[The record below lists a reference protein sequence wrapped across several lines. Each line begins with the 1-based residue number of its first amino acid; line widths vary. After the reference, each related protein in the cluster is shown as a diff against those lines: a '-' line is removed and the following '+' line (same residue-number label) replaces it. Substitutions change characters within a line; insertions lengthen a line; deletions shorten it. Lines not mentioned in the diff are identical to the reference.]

1 MEALASPVER
11 AVRNRFDSWQDP
23 PTFFW
28 SNKMP
33 RQRCMRQG
41 KPGYK
46 WGGSGFCY
54 TYTPG
59 NKAQQE
65 EAKKKADAQ
74 GFAIEGK
81 DFAK

>member
-1 MEALASPVER
+1 
-11 AVRNRFDSWQDP
+11 
-23 PTFFW
+23 
-28 SNKMP
+28 MP